1 MKRGFRVVG
10 PDVLRVVVSSAAA
23 VVVVVV
29 VDVVVLVSVDVDVV
43 VVVSG
48 LIGAPI
54 SVVETETLVGKEL
67 EVTVGVITNGAWPDE
82 GVWESVGTPTVVGV
96 GGGGWLQSSANRST
110 VSVRPASTAA
120 APTPAA
126 TVTQCGRA
134 ALSSP
139 ATGADPSRAGR
150 MLVLR

>member
-1 MKRGFRVVG
+1 VV
-10 PDVLRVVVSSAAA
+10 D
-23 VVVVVV
+23 
-29 VDVVVLVSVDVDVV
+29 VDVVVLVSVEVV

-54 SVVETETLVGKEL
+54 SVVETEMLVGKEL
-67 EVTVGVITNGAWPDE
+67 EVAVGVITNGDWPDE
-82 GVWESVGTPTVVGV
+82 GVGESVGTPTVVGV

-110 VSVRPASTAA
+110 VNVRPDSTAA

-126 TVTQCGRA
+126 TITQCGRA
-134 ALSSP
+134 ASSSR
-139 ATGADPSRAGR
+139 ATGADPSRVGR